1 MSRRARPSTVARR
14 EIALRT
20 ALVTVLVASLWLI
33 ALPDRGEAASGN
45 VLFGANP
52 ALVGGSRTAGVL
64 ELEALLG
71 REMDLVRDFERWDS
85 QFPAPFH
92 EDMIESDRLLV
103 MSLRAKRKNGTKIKW
118 ADIANAQPGD
128 QLYDEMVGWVEG
140 VRDLGVPVWFAF
152 HHEPESAASSGHGTD
167 AEFKAAFQRFVD
179 EFRDRGVTNVEFA
192 WIMTSWSFET
202 SSTDARYAEK
212 WYPGDDY
219 VDHIGADTYNWDHC
233 RDSTTDSWR
242 KLEDTAEG
250 QRQFGL
256 DHPDKGLFFGEIAST
271 ELPGD
276 NGAAKANWINEVQ
289 DLLKQPGWEQFEAVS
304 WFNVIDDSHA
314 DCLWPVDSST
324 AALNAWIEMGN
335 DPFYGGDDGG
345 SPATT
350 TTQATTTTTN
360 ASTTTTVSSAT
371 TTAPTTTTTTTTP
384 PDRDRKK
391 RAKCESPPCKRY
403 NKWDGF
409 HP

>member
-1 MSRRARPSTVARR
+1 MARSTSLRRRDLVVRGLLVAVL
-14 EIALRT
+14 A
-20 ALVTVLVASLWLI
+20 ASAFLVTV
-33 ALPDRGEAASGN
+33 PERGSAAGA

-52 ALVGGSRTAGVL
+52 ALIDGSRTAGVL

-92 EDMIESDRLLV
+92 EEMIDSDRLLIISV
-103 MSLRAKRKNGTKIKW
+103 RAKRKSGTKIQW

-179 EFRDRGVTNVEFA
+179 EFRSRGVTNVEFA

-202 SSTDARYAEK
+202 SSSDARYAEK

-233 RDSTTDSWR
+233 RDSSTDSWR

-276 NGAAKANWINEVQ
+276 NGAAKANWIAEVQ

-304 WFNVIDDSHA
+304 WFNVIDDSYPN
-314 DCLWPVDSST
+314 CLWPVGSST

-350 TTQATTTTTN
+350 TTQPTTTTTS
-360 ASTTTTVSSAT
+360 ATTATTVSSTTTTT
-371 TTAPTTTTTTTTP
+371 PTTTTTTTTP
-384 PDRDRKK
+384 PDKDRKK